1 MAPSCVSGL
10 STNYPLRPIITLL
23 NSSLPVQPAMAILRL
38 SALPKMG
45 YLLRT
50 IKPSITAKAAAL
62 FDAKV
67 IETAIAKLR
76 LPQNLSSG
84 AHLQLTLPI
93 RLGGFG
99 LRSMFRSSYAA
110 YWSGLAQAAPEVPGP
125 SCPSD
130 LEALRTLNRRG
141 LIKRGPTST

>member
-1 MAPSCVSGL
+1 MSQWLVNQL
-10 STNYPLRPIITLL
+10 SSATHNQLFATLL

-76 LPQNLSSG
+76 LPHNLSSG
-84 AHLQLTLPI
+84 AHLQLTLPFDLVVLGCEACSD
-93 RLGGFG
+93 RLTLHTGVAWLKLHQIFC
-99 LRSMFRSSYAA
+99 SV
-110 YWSGLAQAAPEVPGP
+110 LAMLQFWESNPLILPRHHLLVP
-125 SCPSD
+125 
-130 LEALRTLNRRG
+130 
-141 LIKRGPTST
+141 